1 MGGSAVG
8 GDDSGYAYRVCKRV
22 RHGTRGNRIGS
33 GECCGGGRRGA
44 DNYQDS
50 WRGQQGHG

>member
-8 GDDSGYAYRVCKRV
+8 DDGYAYRVCK
-22 RHGTRGNRIGS
+22 GS
-33 GECCGGGRRGA
+33 RPEPGETGSTTARGA
-44 DNYQDS
+44 AAEAGETDNYQDS